1 VAQSYSSEL
10 RPVRIML
17 ETLTSPNVLS
27 RKVRRAC
34 LTFCLRL
41 LVLPA
46 VTLADE
52 VEPLDGGAV
61 EGDIDRAGMVGGGP
75 GSAAGDLLC
84 IDR

>member
-1 VAQSYSSEL
+1 
-10 RPVRIML
+10 ML
-17 ETLTSPNVLS
+17 DMLTSPNVLS
-27 RKVRRAC
+27 RKMRRGY

-41 LVLPA
+41 LELPA
-46 VTLADE
+46 VPLADE
-52 VEPLDGGAV
+52 VEPLDGGTV